1 MSAGT
6 LTLTNNSAAVAG
18 NGTAFTTEV
27 AAGDFIVVTVGGVP
41 YTLPIKSV
49 ESGTA
54 LTLVSNF
61 TGPTQAGAAWSAV
74 PRVTLNMVTAAMV
87 VQNTEALRGLNYDKQ
102 NWQQFFTAD
111 GDVTITLPDT
121 SQTTGPSAKKLI
133 NSVVNKADKVNGVVP
148 KEQGGTGLT
157 QPFGDKAGQFCQGND
172 LRLNSVN
179 GKAGGKITSTIS
191 ALGEIKS
198 VNETASEPGNGV
210 TINGASVLSVHN
222 IAGVD
227 RAVASIEARY
237 QWGQPVSDAYINCGL
252 LSAQGGWV
260 SGSSYRFSGSGDA
273 TAPGSWINGASD
285 ARVKSNVKP
294 IENPKSTMRKI
305 TAATWNLDIKGQEG
319 RFGIGVLANGLYD
332 DYPEASINVGDKE
345 LSDGTIISDVLS
357 VQAGDSGVLAA
368 VHHATILELMD
379 DVDELKKIIES
390 LKSK

>member
-6 LTLTNNSAAVAG
+6 LTLTNNSAQVSGAG
-18 NGTAFTTEV
+18 TSFTTELT
-27 AAGDFIVVTVGGVP
+27 AGDFIVVTVGGVP
-41 YTLPIKSV
+41 YTLPVKSV

-61 TGPTQAGAAWSAV
+61 TGPTQSDAAWSAV
-74 PRVTLNMVTAAMV
+74 PRVALNMVTAALV
-87 VQNTEALRGLNYDKQ
+87 AQSAEALRGLNYDKQ
-102 NWQQFFTAD
+102 NWQQFFTDD

-133 NSVVNKADKVNGVVP
+133 SSVANKADKVNGVVP
-148 KEQGGTGLT
+148 KEQGGTGLS

-172 LRLNSVN
+172 SRLNSVN

-198 VNETASEPGNGV
+198 VKETASEPGNGV
-210 TINGASVLSVHN
+210 TINGASVLSVYN

-273 TAPGSWINGASD
+273 TAPGSWVNGASD
-285 ARVKSNVKP
+285 VRVKLNVKP

-319 RFGIGVLANGLYD
+319 KFGIGVLANGLYD

-379 DVDELKKIIES
+379 DVDELKKIILF